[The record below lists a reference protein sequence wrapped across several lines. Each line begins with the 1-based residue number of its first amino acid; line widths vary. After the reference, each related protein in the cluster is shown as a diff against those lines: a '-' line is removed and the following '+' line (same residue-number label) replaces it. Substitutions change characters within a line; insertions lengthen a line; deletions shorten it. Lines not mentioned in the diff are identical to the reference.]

1 MGVWQ
6 TEERREIVMT
16 VGELLDKLNAAGVT
30 GDMEVMSDTNPV
42 WAAGVDEGVFSIF
55 SIVAQKLWEQREKVW
70 TTESE
75 ELDRLRKRR
84 DEIQQMLDDD
94 RSEED
99 MRARV
104 L

>member
-1 MGVWQ
+1 
-6 TEERREIVMT
+6 MT

-70 TTESE
+70 TTETMSGIAPSTQ
-75 ELDRLRKRR
+75 LNG
-84 DEIQQMLDDD
+84 
-94 RSEED
+94 RSLTSKSQLCHAEHGDKTQTE
-99 MRARV
+99 V
-104 L
+104 TP